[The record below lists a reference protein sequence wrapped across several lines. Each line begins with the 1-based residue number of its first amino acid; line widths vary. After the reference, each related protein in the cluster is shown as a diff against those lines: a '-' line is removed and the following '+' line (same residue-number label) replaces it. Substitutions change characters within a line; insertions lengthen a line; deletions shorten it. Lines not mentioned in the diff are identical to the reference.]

1 MKRLKE
7 WCEKHLFLT
16 WIISSG
22 LFAFVIHFIFSI
34 PTPNEWLVAKWSA
47 GDILT
52 FVSTVALGLLAVW
65 QNKKFKEEHDV
76 AQNRLESLS
85 KKANE
90 LSAVSKIIEHE
101 SENISRL
108 RTKTQN
114 FIDACNT
121 EATLAD
127 LLDVSQQ
134 PDDFKKLFLKIKMN
148 NRNKQIRLCTIE
160 LLSEL
165 KSYSNETNIIK
176 LIHLT
181 SKYSECSIQL
191 LPKVGTGSPDDDTY
205 KEKASAEREF
215 VTSFSDFISNRAAL
229 LDKVIFED
237 LTLDQIKAM
246 YNRRLNADEN

>member
-7 WCEKHLFLT
+7 WVEKHLFLT

-22 LFAFVIHFIFSI
+22 LFAFVIHCSFSI
-34 PTPNEWLVAKWSA
+34 TAPNEWLVAKWSA

-65 QNKKFKEEHDV
+65 QNKKFKEENDA
-76 AQNRLESLS
+76 AQDRLENLS

-101 SENISRL
+101 SENIARL

-114 FIDACNT
+114 LIDACNT

-127 LLDVSQQ
+127 LLDISHQ
-134 PDDFKKLFLKIKMN
+134 PDDFKKLFLKIKTN

-165 KSYSNETNIIK
+165 KSYSNETDVIK

-191 LPKVGTGSPDDDTY
+191 TQKVGVGSPDDDTY
-205 KEKASAEREF
+205 MEKTNAEREF
-215 VTSFSDFISNRAAL
+215 VTNFSNFISNRVAL
-229 LDKVIFED
+229 LDKAIFYD

-246 YNRRLNADEN
+246 YNRRLTADKS